1 MRVQSCTYQTIV
13 ETELH
18 FAPDSRGRVSWIHK
32 PASGRV
38 TGEILVIQLRPYPST
53 HDSYETIV
61 SNSMRRIHK
70 LARQRLG
77 CRFELSHSPPL
88 AYALF
93 DTALRAPRIT
103 SPSLKSAAHWPR
115 GVTMLRFDFT
125 GFGNSEGDVADTNFS
140 SNFAD
145 VIYAADY
152 QREHHGAPKVL
163 VDHSLGEIVAL
174 AAAQQVA

>member
-1 MRVQSCTYQTIV
+1 MNLSFQTQCVVFISSQGND
-13 ETELH
+13 LD
-18 FAPDSRGRVSWIHK
+18 AGLSSPI
-32 PASGRV
+32 
-38 TGEILVIQLRPYPST
+38 
-53 HDSYETIV
+53 
-61 SNSMRRIHK
+61 RR
-70 LARQRLG
+70 LLPTL
-77 CRFELSHSPPL
+77 CLS
-88 AYALF
+88 
-93 DTALRAPRIT
+93 TALRAPRIT
-103 SPSLKSAAHWPR
+103 SPPLKSAAHWPR